1 MAERGRSKRGKG
13 GELGRPVA
21 VRPRAAFDDDR
32 PTEIRALDEADSGL
46 QTSREQRINGSTISD
61 MIKSEHKLSQVL
73 GVLLL
78 RASQDLP
85 GADIDPRATLTLH
98 HEFEFD
104 RRVGYRL
111 ELKLYNHRSR
121 CIEVKAE
128 VDADGRAIRSG
139 SMISRTFPI

>member
-21 VRPRAAFDDDR
+21 VRPRAAYDDDR
-32 PTEIRALDEADSGL
+32 PTEIRALEGDDAGL
-46 QTSREQRINGSTISD
+46 QTSREQLIAGSTIND
-61 MIKSEHKLSQVL
+61 MMRGEHKLAQVL
-73 GVLLL
+73 GVLLM
-78 RASQDLP
+78 RARQDLP
-85 GADIDPRATLTLH
+85 GAEIDARATLKLH

-111 ELKLYNHRSR
+111 ELKLFNAKRR